1 MDKLGSKTIIGAGA
15 KFTGT
20 ITEARTIEIHGDVNA
35 DLTADK
41 VVIGEKGKFDGAVS
55 AGLVV
60 VSGKYDGN
68 MNAGSIW
75 ATSTARI
82 SGKVQYNTLQMD
94 RGAAL
99 NCHVVHNWV
108 SEMAQKHDGPSNKDN
123 EIAGVPDTDDVE
135 VDGLETSDL
144 VSGKDET
151 KSSKK
156 KKGLNRG

>member
-1 MDKLGSKTIIGAGA
+1 MDKLGNKTIIGAGA

-20 ITEARTIEIHGDVNA
+20 ITDARTIEIHGNVNA

-41 VVIGEKGKFDGAVS
+41 VIIGEKGKFDGAVS

-60 VSGKYDGN
+60 VSGEYDGV
-68 MNAGSIW
+68 MEAGSIW
-75 ATSTARI
+75 ATATARI

-108 SEMAQKHDGPSNKDN
+108 GDTKNQHGPVNKEG
-123 EIAGVPDTDDVE
+123 EIVGVPNADDLEAGGSEKTDP
-135 VDGLETSDL
+135 
-144 VSGKDET
+144 VSSKSEK
-151 KSSKK
+151 KSSNK
-156 KKGLNRG
+156 KKGA

>member
-1 MDKLGSKTIIGAGA
+1 MDKLGNKTIVGAGA

-20 ITEARTIEIHGDVNA
+20 ITDARTIEIHGTVNA

-41 VVIGEKGKFDGAVS
+41 VIIGEKGKFDGAVS

-60 VSGKYDGN
+60 VSGEYDGV
-68 MNAGSIW
+68 MEAGSIW
-75 ATSTARI
+75 ATATARI

-108 SEMAQKHDGPSNKDN
+108 GDTKNQTGNLKKED
-123 EIAGVPDTDDVE
+123 EIAGVPDADDLEAGDLEKTDP
-135 VDGLETSDL
+135 
-144 VSGKDET
+144 VSGKSEK
-151 KSSKK
+151 KSSNK
-156 KKGLNRG
+156 KKGA

>member
-1 MDKLGSKTIIGAGA
+1 MDKLGNKTIIGAGA

-20 ITEARTIEIHGDVNA
+20 ITNARTIEIHGNVNA

-41 VVIGEKGKFDGAVS
+41 VIIGEKGKFDGAVS

-60 VSGKYDGN
+60 VSGEYDGV
-68 MNAGSIW
+68 MEAGSIW
-75 ATSTARI
+75 ATATARI

-108 SEMAQKHDGPSNKDN
+108 GDTKNHNGNTNKDD
-123 EIAGVPDTDDVE
+123 EIAGVHDMDELE
-135 VDGLETSDL
+135 VGGSEKIDP
-144 VSGKDET
+144 VPGKGEK
-151 KSSKK
+151 KSSSN
-156 KKGLNRG
+156 KKGAKA

>member
-1 MDKLGSKTIIGAGA
+1 MDKFGNKTIIGDGA

-20 ITEARTIEIHGDVNA
+20 ITNARTIEIHGNVNA

-41 VVIGEKGKFDGAVS
+41 VTIGEKGKFDGAVS

-60 VSGKYDGN
+60 VSGEYDGV
-68 MNAGSIW
+68 MEAGSIW
-75 ATSTARI
+75 ATATARI

-108 SEMAQKHDGPSNKDN
+108 GDTENQHGNVNNGN
-123 EIAGVPDTDDVE
+123 EIASVPNADD
-135 VDGLETSDL
+135 LEAD
-144 VSGKDET
+144 VSGKTEVVT
-151 KSSKK
+151 GKSEKKSSNK
-156 KKGLNRG
+156 KKGA

>member
-1 MDKLGSKTIIGAGA
+1 MDKFGNKTIIGDGA

-20 ITEARTIEIHGDVNA
+20 ITNARTIEIHGNVNA

-41 VVIGEKGKFDGAVS
+41 VTIGEKGKFDGAVS

-60 VSGKYDGN
+60 VSGEYDGV
-68 MNAGSIW
+68 MEAGSIW
-75 ATSTARI
+75 ATATARI

-108 SEMAQKHDGPSNKDN
+108 GDTKNQHGDVNKED
-123 EIAGVPDTDDVE
+123 EIARVPNANELVVADVE
-135 VDGLETSDL
+135 KNDPLSDK
-144 VSGKDET
+144 GEK
-151 KSSKK
+151 KSSNK
-156 KKGLNRG
+156 KKGA

>member
-1 MDKLGSKTIIGAGA
+1 MDKLGNKTIIGAGA

-20 ITEARTIEIHGDVNA
+20 ITDARTIEIHGNVNA

-41 VVIGEKGKFDGAVS
+41 VTIGEKGKFDGAVS

-60 VSGKYDGN
+60 ISGEYDGV
-68 MNAGSIW
+68 MDAGSIW
-75 ATSTARI
+75 ATATARI

-108 SEMAQKHDGPSNKDN
+108 GETKNQHDNVNKEDK
-123 EIAGVPDTDDVE
+123 IVGVPDADDLEAGGSEKTD
-135 VDGLETSDL
+135 T
-144 VSGKDET
+144 VSGKSEK

-156 KKGLNRG
+156 KKGA

>member
-1 MDKLGSKTIIGAGA
+1 MDKLGNKTIIGAGA

-20 ITEARTIEIHGDVNA
+20 ITDARTIEIHGNVNA

-41 VVIGEKGKFDGAVS
+41 VTIGEKGRFDGAVS

-60 VSGKYDGN
+60 VSGEYDGV
-68 MNAGSIW
+68 MEAGSIW
-75 ATSTARI
+75 ATATARI

-108 SEMAQKHDGPSNKDN
+108 GDTKNQHGNENEEEEVASVPNADNLEAKDTQK
-123 EIAGVPDTDDVE
+123 TDP
-135 VDGLETSDL
+135 LTA
-144 VSGKDET
+144 KDEK

-156 KKGLNRG
+156 ERGA

>member
-1 MDKLGSKTIIGAGA
+1 MDKLGNKTIIGAGA

-20 ITEARTIEIHGDVNA
+20 ITDARTIEIHGNVNA

-41 VVIGEKGKFDGAVS
+41 VIIGEKGKFDGAVS

-60 VSGKYDGN
+60 VSGEYDGV
-68 MNAGSIW
+68 MEAGSIW
-75 ATSTARI
+75 ATATARI

-108 SEMAQKHDGPSNKDN
+108 GDTKNQNGNVNKED
-123 EIAGVPDTDDVE
+123 EIAGVPQADN
-135 VDGLETSDL
+135 LEGDKPEKNDPVSD
-144 VSGKDET
+144 KDET
-151 KSSKK
+151 KSSNK
-156 KKGLNRG
+156 KKGS